1 MRGCGAAGGEIAG
14 QARNDGKGLFFG
26 FLAAEGGEAEE
37 FVVGG
42 WFDGGGV
49 GLAEFEVEFFVGVA
63 EAAPD
68 GDVVFVVLD
77 CFPEFLTEPGV
88 GFEAVVVADQ
98 VHGEAPMGAFVVD
111 GVVPEG
117 EFDVG
122 GEGCRRFRIKSGMTG
137 RRC

>member
-1 MRGCGAAGGEIAG
+1 MPDQARHDGIGMRSRVRSGMTEERLRVG
-14 QARNDGKGLFFG
+14 ARNDGKGLFFG

-68 GDVVFVVLD
+68 GDVV
-77 CFPEFLTEPGV
+77 
-88 GFEAVVVADQ
+88 AVV
-98 VHGEAPMGAFVVD
+98 H
-111 GVVPEG
+111 EG
-117 EFDVG
+117 F
-122 GEGCRRFRIKSGMTG
+122 
-137 RRC
+137 